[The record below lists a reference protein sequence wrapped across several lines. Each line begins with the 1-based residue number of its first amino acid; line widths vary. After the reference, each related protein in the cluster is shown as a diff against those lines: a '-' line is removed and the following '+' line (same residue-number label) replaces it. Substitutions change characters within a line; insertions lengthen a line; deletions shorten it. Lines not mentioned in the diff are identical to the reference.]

1 LPDYTPSEA
10 VAFLKSATQERL
22 AKFELDIAELRAKE
36 LSKTCKAISCTP
48 EPLVKPP
55 VSEAQRA
62 AMGAAA
68 SGNST
73 LGIPKDV
80 GQDYIE
86 SDKGGKLPAKKSE
99 LAPKPKQSRERR
111 TGRYD
116 YEDFSHVCA
125 NCGSTLATHDAEA
138 PHANDDE
145 CRGPTCE
152 GFKRAK
158 VKKSEPRPEETSES
172 DPDYWTPVGDI
183 PPKKLAA
190 AFREVMPPSKVA
202 VSVEGKQV
210 HLEPA
215 NTKTKKS
222 EPPTAKPPSGKLP
235 TPTGN
240 TVPTSKAEDM
250 TKTDPGT
257 AQHQAR
263 QHLLAD
269 SSRQALAP
277 AAKEPQAKLPSAQ
290 ENEARANMYQDAMAQ
305 VKAPAPAPSLSPVM
319 KRRAAPKPMSTVSAG
334 PVLNAARPAPAKPGI
349 FGRLQHLMGS

>member
-1 LPDYTPSEA
+1 MHLYPIREHNLPDFSPSEA
-10 VAFLKSATQERL
+10 AAFLRTATKERL
-22 AKFELDIAELRAKE
+22 AKFEQDLVELRAKE
-36 LSKTCKAISCTP
+36 LSKACKSVTCTP

-68 SGNST
+68 SGHST

-152 GFKRAK
+152 GFKRA
-158 VKKSEPRPEETSES
+158 
-172 DPDYWTPVGDI
+172 
-183 PPKKLAA
+183 
-190 AFREVMPPSKVA
+190 
-202 VSVEGKQV
+202 
-210 HLEPA
+210 
-215 NTKTKKS
+215 KTKKS

-305 VKAPAPAPSLSPVM
+305 VKTPAPAQSLSPVM
-319 KRRAAPKPMSTVSAG
+319 KRRVAPKSTAPAG

-349 FGRLQHLMGS
+349 FGRVAKILGN

>member
-1 LPDYTPSEA
+1 LPDFTPSEA
-10 VAFLKSATQERL
+10 VAFLKSATKERL
-22 AKFELDIAELRAKE
+22 AKFEQDIVELRAKE
-36 LSKTCKAISCTP
+36 LSKACKSISCKP
-48 EPLVKPP
+48 EPLAKPP

-73 LGIPKDV
+73 LDIPAKV
-80 GQDYIE
+80 GQDFIAA
-86 SDKGGKLPAKKSE
+86 DKGGKLPAKKSE
-99 LAPKPKQSRERR
+99 PAPTPKQSRERR

-116 YEDFSHVCA
+116 MTDFSHVCA

-152 GFKRAK
+152 GFRRAK
-158 VKKSEPRPEETSES
+158 V
-172 DPDYWTPVGDI
+172 
-183 PPKKLAA
+183 
-190 AFREVMPPSKVA
+190 
-202 VSVEGKQV
+202 
-210 HLEPA
+210 
-215 NTKTKKS
+215 KKS
-222 EPPTAKPPSGKLP
+222 EPPTAKPPSGKSP

-263 QHLLAD
+263 QQLLVD
-269 SSRQALAP
+269 SSRQAAAP
-277 AAKEPQAKLPSAQ
+277 AAEPQAKLPSAQ
-290 ENEARANMYQDAMAQ
+290 ENAARASMYNDMMPQ
-305 VKAPAPAPSLSPVM
+305 VKAPIQSPVM
-319 KRRAAPKPMSTVSAG
+319 KRRVAPKSTAPAG

-349 FGRLQHLMGS
+349 FGRVQKLLGS

>member
-1 LPDYTPSEA
+1 MPDYTPSEA

-48 EPLVKPP
+48 EPLAKPP

-73 LGIPKDV
+73 LDIPKDV
-80 GQDYIE
+80 GQDFIDA
-86 SDKGGKLPAKKSE
+86 DKGGKLPAKK
-99 LAPKPKQSRERR
+99 
-111 TGRYD
+111 
-116 YEDFSHVCA
+116 
-125 NCGSTLATHDAEA
+125 
-138 PHANDDE
+138 
-145 CRGPTCE
+145 
-152 GFKRAK
+152 
-158 VKKSEPRPEETSES
+158 
-172 DPDYWTPVGDI
+172 
-183 PPKKLAA
+183 
-190 AFREVMPPSKVA
+190 
-202 VSVEGKQV
+202 
-210 HLEPA
+210 
-215 NTKTKKS
+215 KTKKS
-222 EPPTAKPPSGKLP
+222 EPPTAKPPSGKSP

-277 AAKEPQAKLPSAQ
+277 TTSAPQAKLPSAQ
-290 ENEARANMYQDAMAQ
+290 ENEARANMYQESMAQ
-305 VKAPAPAPSLSPVM
+305 VKAPAHAQSLSPVM
-319 KRRAAPKPMSTVSAG
+319 KRRVAPKSTAPAG

-349 FGRLQHLMGS
+349 FGVLSRRIMGG